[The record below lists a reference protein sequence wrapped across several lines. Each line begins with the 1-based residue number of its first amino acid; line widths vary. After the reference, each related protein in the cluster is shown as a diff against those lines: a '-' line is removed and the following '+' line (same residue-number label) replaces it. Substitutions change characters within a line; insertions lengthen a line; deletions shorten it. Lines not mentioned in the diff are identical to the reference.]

1 MNQRLA
7 LSRKIIFFL
16 IFLSASIIFSF
27 AIIKAEANRDSQYE
41 IQKEIINE
49 SISPQTDFASVF
61 TFTPISETECDVR
74 LADKTATK
82 AIIPEKVEI
91 DGKEYEVTVIA
102 VNGFTSASKLEL
114 VRLPKSVKTIG
125 QNAFANCKALTSL
138 TLPAVETIGANAF
151 SMTKMEY
158 LIIPTCVTSVASTIL
173 RGTNT
178 QVYVRTALEEGTT
191 VPEGWVSNWNGSN
204 KNQNVEFNSDYI
216 PEIKYEYVSSEI
228 ATFVLGDDVTL
239 RDGGYYVTGYQEFC
253 TIDTDTYKEV
263 YIPATYTGEDGV
275 EYPIIG
281 IDSYAFYFNDID
293 KVTVGYSETPIQLA
307 TESFYGLNGSLI
319 TFNREIELV
328 SNDFDDNEVIS
339 ESVFACSTVNTI
351 ILPSTLTEIGNNMF
365 DGCEELRDIHFIEPD
380 GTLSQAGEENIN
392 IKLISTQK
400 VNLPST
406 IIYIGASAFALTK
419 NILEL
424 NIPNSVQHVG
434 SNIINGWKSNQI
446 VNVDYVADDPV
457 FEDWNEYWALGSGTE
472 DTAKIVYKS
481 SDNEYTITYNIANK
495 FHNNPENYVS
505 SQGLELKPV
514 IKPGYIF
521 EGWYLE
527 EDYKTLIDTIEIGT
541 VGNLNLFA
549 KLIANT
555 YMIQYDKNRPSDASN
570 YVIGDMSNSSHSY
583 DISSVLN
590 ANAYT
595 LKGWT
600 FKGWNTKADGSGES
614 YIDLDTIINLAEEG
628 IVTLYAQWEPISY
641 NIEYIGSRPNNA
653 SSVLTGSMSS
663 ETHNY
668 EEEFNIKKNAYSLEG
683 WSFKNW
689 NTEADGSGVSFS
701 DEALVKNISET
712 KVTLYAQW
720 TANEYSV
727 VYNSNKPSA
736 TNFEIKGSMDNSIH
750 VYDVTSFL
758 RTNSYTLEGYNFA
771 GWNTKADS
779 SGTAY
784 SNGAEIKTLVPSGLI
799 ELYAQWQ
806 AVGYEINYMPNRPSN
821 ASNNVA
827 GETASSSHFIDTTS
841 SLTSN
846 GFTLTGWSFKNW
858 NTKMDGSGI
867 SFENK
872 ASVTNLI
879 TNTGTTYLYAQWQAN
894 EYNVIYKS
902 NRPSA
907 TNFEIKGSMDNS
919 IHVYDVNSFL
929 RVNTYTLEGYNFI
942 GWNTKM
948 DGSGTSYSNSAEIK
962 TLVPS
967 GAIELYAQW
976 QAKTFV
982 IEYKQ
987 NQPSNAS
994 NNVTGE
1000 TANSSHTVDIT
1011 KSLTPNGYELLGWTF
1026 IGWNT
1031 KEDGSGSTYQNNSAI
1046 INLTTSDEI
1055 TYLYAQWQTKN
1066 FVIEYKQNQPSV
1078 ASNNVT
1084 GETANSSH
1092 TVDIT
1097 KSLTPNG
1104 FELLGW
1110 KFTGWN
1116 TEADG
1121 SGTSY
1126 PNNYNLKIATESES
1140 ILLYAQWQAKT
1151 FVIEYKQN
1159 QPSNASNNVIGET
1172 ANSSH
1177 TVDITKSLTPN
1188 GFELLGW
1195 RFIGWN
1201 TKADGSGRAFENN
1214 NESKI
1219 ATNETIFYLYAQWIP
1234 NEYTINYVFN
1244 KPNNASK
1251 PIKDEMGPS
1260 HLVVDKQT
1268 ALADNAFVIEGWT
1281 FTGWNTKADG
1291 SGIDYEN
1298 KANCNFT
1305 YSHSGEVDLYAQWR
1319 ANSYTVIYNKGQGT
1333 GTMNSTTHYYDTSSN
1348 LGQCTFTYLGSS
1360 FKNWNT
1366 EADGSGTS
1374 YSKEASVKNLTSTDR
1389 DSVYLYAQ
1397 WEKNDYKVVYIPNKP
1412 ENASHNVL
1420 GQMDNSDHKVD
1431 SPKELSENLFT
1442 LNGWTFTGWNTKAD
1456 GSGTSYTDQELV
1468 NNLSYQANAEVT
1480 LYAQWRAHRYFIKYD
1495 ANLPS
1500 VNTGLTNSISETTEH
1515 VYDTP
1520 SPINGFYT
1528 LISWKM
1534 KCWSYNGRELSAN
1547 AAVKDLT
1554 PIDGITITLKAVW
1567 VEKDIH
1573 ECLNSNGA
1581 YEIVTVNQLKNI
1593 STKYNYTYKLLCD
1606 LDVGEWKALPTFY
1619 GELYLNEHKITYR
1632 NESLDIAE
1640 SFGFV
1645 LRNYGKIT
1653 SGKFYPT
1660 IKQFSINSGQTTT
1673 FAIGG
1678 VAAYNSGTIANIYVM
1693 STVGADKDTASNIET
1708 NVDINA
1714 RSNGCVLG
1722 GVAGYN
1728 YGEIS
1733 NCRNEASIAGSHYI
1747 GGIAGS
1753 NEANAKIYVSSNNG
1767 RIWYC
1772 SFAYDN
1778 KCIGGIVGA
1787 NWSNSTIMHCN
1798 NFAEVRFAYRNL
1810 YSTTTVV
1817 YMGSLVGWCHRS
1829 GNVEY
1834 CHGIGKVVVD
1844 SYYEGYVVTLGDFGK
1859 ISYSPNS

>member
-628 IVTLYAQWEPISY
+628 IVILYAQWEPISY

-784 SNGAEIKTLVPSGLI
+784 TNGAEIKTLVPSGLI

-929 RVNTYTLEGYNFI
+929 RVNTYILEGYNFI

-1031 KEDGSGSTYQNNSAI
+1031 KEDGSGSTYQNNSAV
-1046 INLTTSDEI
+1046 INLTTSEEV
-1055 TYLYAQWQTKN
+1055 TYLYAQWQAKT
-1066 FVIEYKQNQPSV
+1066 FVIEYKQNKPSN
-1078 ASNNVT
+1078 ASNNVI

-1092 TVDIT
+1092 TVDNT
-1097 KSLTPNG
+1097 KPLTPNG
-1104 FELLGW
+1104 YELLGW
-1110 KFTGWN
+1110 RFIGWN

-1126 PNNYNLKIATESES
+1126 PNNYNLKIATASES

-1159 QPSNASNNVIGET
+1159 KPSNASNNVIGET

-1177 TVDITKSLTPN
+1177 TVDNTKSLTPN
-1188 GFELLGW
+1188 GYELLGW

-1201 TKADGSGRAFENN
+1201 TEADGSGRTFENN

-1219 ATNETIFYLYAQWIP
+1219 ATNETIYYLYAQWIP

-1291 SGIDYEN
+1291 GGIDYEN
-1298 KANCNFT
+1298 KANSNFT
-1305 YSHSGEVDLYAQWR
+1305 YNHSGEVNLYAQWR
-1319 ANSYTVIYNKGQGT
+1319 ANSYTIIYNKGQGT

-1374 YSKEASVKNLTSTDR
+1374 YSKEASVKNLTSTDGG
-1389 DSVYLYAQ
+1389 SVYLYAQ
-1397 WEKNDYKVVYIPNKP
+1397 WKKNDYKVVYIPNKP

-1534 KCWSYNGRELSAN
+1534 KCWR
-1547 AAVKDLT
+1547 
-1554 PIDGITITLKAVW
+1554 
-1567 VEKDIH
+1567 DI
-1573 ECLNSNGA
+1573 
-1581 YEIVTVNQLKNI
+1581 
-1593 STKYNYTYKLLCD
+1593 
-1606 LDVGEWKALPTFY
+1606 
-1619 GELYLNEHKITYR
+1619 
-1632 NESLDIAE
+1632 
-1640 SFGFV
+1640 
-1645 LRNYGKIT
+1645 LRN
-1653 SGKFYPT
+1653 F
-1660 IKQFSINSGQTTT
+1660 
-1673 FAIGG
+1673 
-1678 VAAYNSGTIANIYVM
+1678 
-1693 STVGADKDTASNIET
+1693 
-1708 NVDINA
+1708 
-1714 RSNGCVLG
+1714 
-1722 GVAGYN
+1722 
-1728 YGEIS
+1728 
-1733 NCRNEASIAGSHYI
+1733 
-1747 GGIAGS
+1747 
-1753 NEANAKIYVSSNNG
+1753 
-1767 RIWYC
+1767 
-1772 SFAYDN
+1772 
-1778 KCIGGIVGA
+1778 
-1787 NWSNSTIMHCN
+1787 
-1798 NFAEVRFAYRNL
+1798 
-1810 YSTTTVV
+1810 
-1817 YMGSLVGWCHRS
+1817 
-1829 GNVEY
+1829 
-1834 CHGIGKVVVD
+1834 
-1844 SYYEGYVVTLGDFGK
+1844 
-1859 ISYSPNS
+1859 

>member
-228 ATFVLGDDVTL
+228 ATFALGDDVTL

-424 NIPNSVQHVG
+424 NIPNSVQQVG

-784 SNGAEIKTLVPSGLI
+784 TNGAEIKTLVPSGLI

-929 RVNTYTLEGYNFI
+929 RVNTYILEGYNFI

-1031 KEDGSGSTYQNNSAI
+1031 KEDGSGSTYQNNSAV
-1046 INLTTSDEI
+1046 INLTTSEEV
-1055 TYLYAQWQTKN
+1055 TYLYAQWQAKT
-1066 FVIEYKQNQPSV
+1066 FVIEYKQNKPSI
-1078 ASNNVT
+1078 ASNNVI

-1092 TVDIT
+1092 TVDNT
-1097 KSLTPNG
+1097 KPLTPNG
-1104 FELLGW
+1104 YELLGW
-1110 KFTGWN
+1110 RFIGWN

-1126 PNNYNLKIATESES
+1126 PNNYNLKIATASES

-1159 QPSNASNNVIGET
+1159 KPSIASNNVIGET

-1177 TVDITKSLTPN
+1177 TVDNTKSLTPN
-1188 GFELLGW
+1188 GYELLGW

-1201 TKADGSGRAFENN
+1201 TEADGSGRTFENN

-1219 ATNETIFYLYAQWIP
+1219 ATNETIYYLYAQWIP

-1281 FTGWNTKADG
+1281 FTGWNTKTDG
-1291 SGIDYEN
+1291 GGIDYEN
-1298 KANCNFT
+1298 KANSNFT
-1305 YSHSGEVDLYAQWR
+1305 YNHSGEVNLYAQWR
-1319 ANSYTVIYNKGQGT
+1319 ANSYTIIYNKGQGT

>member
-1097 KSLTPNG
+1097 KSLTP
-1104 FELLGW
+1104 
-1110 KFTGWN
+1110 
-1116 TEADG
+1116 
-1121 SGTSY
+1121 
-1126 PNNYNLKIATESES
+1126 
-1140 ILLYAQWQAKT
+1140 
-1151 FVIEYKQN
+1151 
-1159 QPSNASNNVIGET
+1159 
-1172 ANSSH
+1172 
-1177 TVDITKSLTPN
+1177 
-1188 GFELLGW
+1188 
-1195 RFIGWN
+1195 
-1201 TKADGSGRAFENN
+1201 
-1214 NESKI
+1214 
-1219 ATNETIFYLYAQWIP
+1219 
-1234 NEYTINYVFN
+1234 
-1244 KPNNASK
+1244 
-1251 PIKDEMGPS
+1251 
-1260 HLVVDKQT
+1260 
-1268 ALADNAFVIEGWT
+1268 
-1281 FTGWNTKADG
+1281 
-1291 SGIDYEN
+1291 
-1298 KANCNFT
+1298 
-1305 YSHSGEVDLYAQWR
+1305 
-1319 ANSYTVIYNKGQGT
+1319 KG
-1333 GTMNSTTHYYDTSSN
+1333 
-1348 LGQCTFTYLGSS
+1348 
-1360 FKNWNT
+1360 
-1366 EADGSGTS
+1366 
-1374 YSKEASVKNLTSTDR
+1374 
-1389 DSVYLYAQ
+1389 
-1397 WEKNDYKVVYIPNKP
+1397 
-1412 ENASHNVL
+1412 
-1420 GQMDNSDHKVD
+1420 
-1431 SPKELSENLFT
+1431 
-1442 LNGWTFTGWNTKAD
+1442 
-1456 GSGTSYTDQELV
+1456 
-1468 NNLSYQANAEVT
+1468 
-1480 LYAQWRAHRYFIKYD
+1480 
-1495 ANLPS
+1495 
-1500 VNTGLTNSISETTEH
+1500 
-1515 VYDTP
+1515 
-1520 SPINGFYT
+1520 
-1528 LISWKM
+1528 
-1534 KCWSYNGRELSAN
+1534 
-1547 AAVKDLT
+1547 
-1554 PIDGITITLKAVW
+1554 
-1567 VEKDIH
+1567 
-1573 ECLNSNGA
+1573 
-1581 YEIVTVNQLKNI
+1581 
-1593 STKYNYTYKLLCD
+1593 
-1606 LDVGEWKALPTFY
+1606 
-1619 GELYLNEHKITYR
+1619 
-1632 NESLDIAE
+1632 
-1640 SFGFV
+1640 
-1645 LRNYGKIT
+1645 
-1653 SGKFYPT
+1653 
-1660 IKQFSINSGQTTT
+1660 
-1673 FAIGG
+1673 
-1678 VAAYNSGTIANIYVM
+1678 
-1693 STVGADKDTASNIET
+1693 
-1708 NVDINA
+1708 
-1714 RSNGCVLG
+1714 
-1722 GVAGYN
+1722 
-1728 YGEIS
+1728 
-1733 NCRNEASIAGSHYI
+1733 
-1747 GGIAGS
+1747 
-1753 NEANAKIYVSSNNG
+1753 
-1767 RIWYC
+1767 
-1772 SFAYDN
+1772 
-1778 KCIGGIVGA
+1778 
-1787 NWSNSTIMHCN
+1787 
-1798 NFAEVRFAYRNL
+1798 
-1810 YSTTTVV
+1810 
-1817 YMGSLVGWCHRS
+1817 
-1829 GNVEY
+1829 
-1834 CHGIGKVVVD
+1834 
-1844 SYYEGYVVTLGDFGK
+1844 
-1859 ISYSPNS
+1859 

>member
-82 AIIPEKVEI
+82 AIIPEKIEI

-929 RVNTYTLEGYNFI
+929 RVNTYILEGYNFI

-1031 KEDGSGSTYQNNSAI
+1031 KEDGSGSTYQNNSAV
-1046 INLTTSDEI
+1046 INLTTSEEV
-1055 TYLYAQWQTKN
+1055 TYLYAQWQAKT
-1066 FVIEYKQNQPSV
+1066 FVIEYKQNKPSN
-1078 ASNNVT
+1078 ASNNVI

-1092 TVDIT
+1092 TVDNT
-1097 KSLTPNG
+1097 KPLTPNG
-1104 FELLGW
+1104 YELLGW
-1110 KFTGWN
+1110 RFIGWN

-1126 PNNYNLKIATESES
+1126 PNNYNLKIATASES

-1159 QPSNASNNVIGET
+1159 KPSNASNNVIGET

-1177 TVDITKSLTPN
+1177 TVDNTKSLTPN
-1188 GFELLGW
+1188 GYELLGW

-1201 TKADGSGRAFENN
+1201 TEADGSGRTFENN

-1219 ATNETIFYLYAQWIP
+1219 ATNETIYYLYAQWIP

-1291 SGIDYEN
+1291 GGIDYEN
-1298 KANCNFT
+1298 KANSNFT
-1305 YSHSGEVDLYAQWR
+1305 YNHSGEVNLYAQWR
-1319 ANSYTVIYNKGQGT
+1319 ANSYTIIYNKGQGT

>member
-701 DEALVKNISET
+701 DEALVKNISE
-712 KVTLYAQW
+712 K
-720 TANEYSV
+720 
-727 VYNSNKPSA
+727 K
-736 TNFEIKGSMDNSIH
+736 
-750 VYDVTSFL
+750 
-758 RTNSYTLEGYNFA
+758 
-771 GWNTKADS
+771 
-779 SGTAY
+779 
-784 SNGAEIKTLVPSGLI
+784 
-799 ELYAQWQ
+799 
-806 AVGYEINYMPNRPSN
+806 
-821 ASNNVA
+821 
-827 GETASSSHFIDTTS
+827 
-841 SLTSN
+841 
-846 GFTLTGWSFKNW
+846 
-858 NTKMDGSGI
+858 
-867 SFENK
+867 
-872 ASVTNLI
+872 
-879 TNTGTTYLYAQWQAN
+879 
-894 EYNVIYKS
+894 
-902 NRPSA
+902 
-907 TNFEIKGSMDNS
+907 
-919 IHVYDVNSFL
+919 
-929 RVNTYTLEGYNFI
+929 
-942 GWNTKM
+942 
-948 DGSGTSYSNSAEIK
+948 
-962 TLVPS
+962 
-967 GAIELYAQW
+967 
-976 QAKTFV
+976 
-982 IEYKQ
+982 
-987 NQPSNAS
+987 
-994 NNVTGE
+994 
-1000 TANSSHTVDIT
+1000 
-1011 KSLTPNGYELLGWTF
+1011 
-1026 IGWNT
+1026 
-1031 KEDGSGSTYQNNSAI
+1031 
-1046 INLTTSDEI
+1046 
-1055 TYLYAQWQTKN
+1055 
-1066 FVIEYKQNQPSV
+1066 
-1078 ASNNVT
+1078 
-1084 GETANSSH
+1084 
-1092 TVDIT
+1092 
-1097 KSLTPNG
+1097 
-1104 FELLGW
+1104 
-1110 KFTGWN
+1110 
-1116 TEADG
+1116 
-1121 SGTSY
+1121 
-1126 PNNYNLKIATESES
+1126 
-1140 ILLYAQWQAKT
+1140 
-1151 FVIEYKQN
+1151 
-1159 QPSNASNNVIGET
+1159 
-1172 ANSSH
+1172 
-1177 TVDITKSLTPN
+1177 
-1188 GFELLGW
+1188 
-1195 RFIGWN
+1195 
-1201 TKADGSGRAFENN
+1201 
-1214 NESKI
+1214 
-1219 ATNETIFYLYAQWIP
+1219 
-1234 NEYTINYVFN
+1234 
-1244 KPNNASK
+1244 
-1251 PIKDEMGPS
+1251 
-1260 HLVVDKQT
+1260 
-1268 ALADNAFVIEGWT
+1268 
-1281 FTGWNTKADG
+1281 
-1291 SGIDYEN
+1291 
-1298 KANCNFT
+1298 
-1305 YSHSGEVDLYAQWR
+1305 
-1319 ANSYTVIYNKGQGT
+1319 
-1333 GTMNSTTHYYDTSSN
+1333 
-1348 LGQCTFTYLGSS
+1348 
-1360 FKNWNT
+1360 
-1366 EADGSGTS
+1366 
-1374 YSKEASVKNLTSTDR
+1374 
-1389 DSVYLYAQ
+1389 
-1397 WEKNDYKVVYIPNKP
+1397 
-1412 ENASHNVL
+1412 
-1420 GQMDNSDHKVD
+1420 
-1431 SPKELSENLFT
+1431 
-1442 LNGWTFTGWNTKAD
+1442 
-1456 GSGTSYTDQELV
+1456 
-1468 NNLSYQANAEVT
+1468 
-1480 LYAQWRAHRYFIKYD
+1480 
-1495 ANLPS
+1495 
-1500 VNTGLTNSISETTEH
+1500 
-1515 VYDTP
+1515 
-1520 SPINGFYT
+1520 
-1528 LISWKM
+1528 
-1534 KCWSYNGRELSAN
+1534 
-1547 AAVKDLT
+1547 
-1554 PIDGITITLKAVW
+1554 
-1567 VEKDIH
+1567 
-1573 ECLNSNGA
+1573 
-1581 YEIVTVNQLKNI
+1581 
-1593 STKYNYTYKLLCD
+1593 
-1606 LDVGEWKALPTFY
+1606 
-1619 GELYLNEHKITYR
+1619 
-1632 NESLDIAE
+1632 
-1640 SFGFV
+1640 
-1645 LRNYGKIT
+1645 
-1653 SGKFYPT
+1653 
-1660 IKQFSINSGQTTT
+1660 
-1673 FAIGG
+1673 
-1678 VAAYNSGTIANIYVM
+1678 
-1693 STVGADKDTASNIET
+1693 
-1708 NVDINA
+1708 
-1714 RSNGCVLG
+1714 
-1722 GVAGYN
+1722 
-1728 YGEIS
+1728 
-1733 NCRNEASIAGSHYI
+1733 
-1747 GGIAGS
+1747 
-1753 NEANAKIYVSSNNG
+1753 
-1767 RIWYC
+1767 
-1772 SFAYDN
+1772 
-1778 KCIGGIVGA
+1778 
-1787 NWSNSTIMHCN
+1787 
-1798 NFAEVRFAYRNL
+1798 
-1810 YSTTTVV
+1810 
-1817 YMGSLVGWCHRS
+1817 
-1829 GNVEY
+1829 
-1834 CHGIGKVVVD
+1834 
-1844 SYYEGYVVTLGDFGK
+1844 
-1859 ISYSPNS
+1859 

>member
-1 MNQRLA
+1 M
-7 LSRKIIFFL
+7 
-16 IFLSASIIFSF
+16 
-27 AIIKAEANRDSQYE
+27 
-41 IQKEIINE
+41 
-49 SISPQTDFASVF
+49 
-61 TFTPISETECDVR
+61 
-74 LADKTATK
+74 
-82 AIIPEKVEI
+82 
-91 DGKEYEVTVIA
+91 
-102 VNGFTSASKLEL
+102 
-114 VRLPKSVKTIG
+114 
-125 QNAFANCKALTSL
+125 
-138 TLPAVETIGANAF
+138 
-151 SMTKMEY
+151 
-158 LIIPTCVTSVASTIL
+158 
-173 RGTNT
+173 
-178 QVYVRTALEEGTT
+178 
-191 VPEGWVSNWNGSN
+191 
-204 KNQNVEFNSDYI
+204 
-216 PEIKYEYVSSEI
+216 
-228 ATFVLGDDVTL
+228 
-239 RDGGYYVTGYQEFC
+239 
-253 TIDTDTYKEV
+253 
-263 YIPATYTGEDGV
+263 
-275 EYPIIG
+275 
-281 IDSYAFYFNDID
+281 
-293 KVTVGYSETPIQLA
+293 
-307 TESFYGLNGSLI
+307 
-319 TFNREIELV
+319 
-328 SNDFDDNEVIS
+328 
-339 ESVFACSTVNTI
+339 
-351 ILPSTLTEIGNNMF
+351 
-365 DGCEELRDIHFIEPD
+365 
-380 GTLSQAGEENIN
+380 
-392 IKLISTQK
+392 
-400 VNLPST
+400 
-406 IIYIGASAFALTK
+406 
-419 NILEL
+419 
-424 NIPNSVQHVG
+424 
-434 SNIINGWKSNQI
+434 
-446 VNVDYVADDPV
+446 
-457 FEDWNEYWALGSGTE
+457 
-472 DTAKIVYKS
+472 
-481 SDNEYTITYNIANK
+481 
-495 FHNNPENYVS
+495 
-505 SQGLELKPV
+505 
-514 IKPGYIF
+514 
-521 EGWYLE
+521 
-527 EDYKTLIDTIEIGT
+527 
-541 VGNLNLFA
+541 
-549 KLIANT
+549 
-555 YMIQYDKNRPSDASN
+555 
-570 YVIGDMSNSSHSY
+570 
-583 DISSVLN
+583 
-590 ANAYT
+590 
-595 LKGWT
+595 
-600 FKGWNTKADGSGES
+600 
-614 YIDLDTIINLAEEG
+614 
-628 IVTLYAQWEPISY
+628 
-641 NIEYIGSRPNNA
+641 
-653 SSVLTGSMSS
+653 
-663 ETHNY
+663 
-668 EEEFNIKKNAYSLEG
+668 
-683 WSFKNW
+683 
-689 NTEADGSGVSFS
+689 
-701 DEALVKNISET
+701 
-712 KVTLYAQW
+712 
-720 TANEYSV
+720 
-727 VYNSNKPSA
+727 
-736 TNFEIKGSMDNSIH
+736 
-750 VYDVTSFL
+750 
-758 RTNSYTLEGYNFA
+758 
-771 GWNTKADS
+771 
-779 SGTAY
+779 
-784 SNGAEIKTLVPSGLI
+784 
-799 ELYAQWQ
+799 
-806 AVGYEINYMPNRPSN
+806 
-821 ASNNVA
+821 
-827 GETASSSHFIDTTS
+827 
-841 SLTSN
+841 
-846 GFTLTGWSFKNW
+846 
-858 NTKMDGSGI
+858 
-867 SFENK
+867 
-872 ASVTNLI
+872 
-879 TNTGTTYLYAQWQAN
+879 
-894 EYNVIYKS
+894 
-902 NRPSA
+902 
-907 TNFEIKGSMDNS
+907 
-919 IHVYDVNSFL
+919 
-929 RVNTYTLEGYNFI
+929 
-942 GWNTKM
+942 
-948 DGSGTSYSNSAEIK
+948 
-962 TLVPS
+962 
-967 GAIELYAQW
+967 
-976 QAKTFV
+976 
-982 IEYKQ
+982 
-987 NQPSNAS
+987 
-994 NNVTGE
+994 
-1000 TANSSHTVDIT
+1000 
-1011 KSLTPNGYELLGWTF
+1011 
-1026 IGWNT
+1026 
-1031 KEDGSGSTYQNNSAI
+1031 
-1046 INLTTSDEI
+1046 
-1055 TYLYAQWQTKN
+1055 
-1066 FVIEYKQNQPSV
+1066 
-1078 ASNNVT
+1078 
-1084 GETANSSH
+1084 
-1092 TVDIT
+1092 
-1097 KSLTPNG
+1097 
-1104 FELLGW
+1104 
-1110 KFTGWN
+1110 
-1116 TEADG
+1116 
-1121 SGTSY
+1121 
-1126 PNNYNLKIATESES
+1126 
-1140 ILLYAQWQAKT
+1140 LYAQWQAKT

-1333 GTMNSTTHYYDTSSN
+1333 GNMNSSTHYYDTSSN

>member
-929 RVNTYTLEGYNFI
+929 RVNTYILEGYNFI

-1031 KEDGSGSTYQNNSAI
+1031 
-1046 INLTTSDEI
+1046 
-1055 TYLYAQWQTKN
+1055 
-1066 FVIEYKQNQPSV
+1066 
-1078 ASNNVT
+1078 
-1084 GETANSSH
+1084 
-1092 TVDIT
+1092 
-1097 KSLTPNG
+1097 
-1104 FELLGW
+1104 
-1110 KFTGWN
+1110 
-1116 TEADG
+1116 EADG
-1121 SGTSY
+1121 SGRT
-1126 PNNYNLKIATESES
+1126 
-1140 ILLYAQWQAKT
+1140 
-1151 FVIEYKQN
+1151 
-1159 QPSNASNNVIGET
+1159 
-1172 ANSSH
+1172 
-1177 TVDITKSLTPN
+1177 
-1188 GFELLGW
+1188 
-1195 RFIGWN
+1195 
-1201 TKADGSGRAFENN
+1201 FENN

-1219 ATNETIFYLYAQWIP
+1219 ATNETIYYLYAQWIP

-1291 SGIDYEN
+1291 GGIDYEN
-1298 KANCNFT
+1298 KANSNFT
-1305 YSHSGEVDLYAQWR
+1305 YNHSGEVNLYAQWR
-1319 ANSYTVIYNKGQGT
+1319 ANSYTIIYNKGQGT

-1374 YSKEASVKNLTSTDR
+1374 YSKEASVNNLTSTDR